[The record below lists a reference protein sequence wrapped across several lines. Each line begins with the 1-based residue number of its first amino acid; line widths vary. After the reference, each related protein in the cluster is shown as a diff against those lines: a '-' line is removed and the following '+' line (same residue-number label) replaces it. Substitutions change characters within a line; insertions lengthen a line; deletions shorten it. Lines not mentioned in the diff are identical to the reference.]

1 MNEWMKNGLIKNEN
15 KQIFLTE
22 FQIVNVGLWEIEK
35 HYKNQNNNLCIQH
48 PQWND
53 KISMLNFIFKHPSFV
68 LDLKKKKKKR
78 KRTFAELQDIASNL
92 FINWH
97 SSLLDIEFNILTFE
111 FRPVLATCT
120 TEYRKIFNK

>member
-1 MNEWMKNGLIKNEN
+1 MKNGLIKNEN

-92 FINWH
+92 FIN
-97 SSLLDIEFNILTFE
+97 
-111 FRPVLATCT
+111 
-120 TEYRKIFNK
+120 